1 MSERVFVDTSAYY
14 ALVDRSDMR
23 HESAV
28 ATAYHLSKNGADLFT
43 SNFVV
48 VETHTLILN
57 RLGRDSAA
65 QALER
70 VYASTTRIIRATEAD
85 ERRGRE
91 IVVQQRDKDYSLV
104 DTVSFAIM
112 ERLHLRLA
120 WTYDHHF
127 HQFGFTQAS

>member
-1 MSERVFVDTSAYY
+1 MSERVFVDTSSYY
-14 ALVDRSDMR
+14 ALVDQSDAM
-23 HESAV
+23 HKSAV
-28 ATAYHLSKNGADLFT
+28 ATAHRLSKNGADLFT

-57 RLGRDSAA
+57 RLGRDSAT
-65 QALER
+65 QALAR
-70 VYASTTRIIRATEAD
+70 IYASTTRIIRATEAD

-104 DTVSFAIM
+104 DAISFAVM

-127 HQFGFTQAS
+127 HQFGFTQAH

>member
-1 MSERVFVDTSAYY
+1 
-14 ALVDRSDMR
+14 MR
-23 HESAV
+23 HKSAV
-28 ATAYHLSKNGADLFT
+28 ATAYHLSKSGADLFT

-65 QALER
+65 QALAR
-70 VYASTTRIIRATEAD
+70 IYASTTRIIRATEAD

-104 DTVSFAIM
+104 DAISFAVM

-127 HQFGFTQAS
+127 HQFGFTQAD